1 MLDFKYFTEEL
12 KKQRIKVDLN
22 KLYDFID
29 IYKREKN
36 AISELKKNIDLIDS
50 EIDTLVCKLLNLS
63 NTEIQLIVPQVFRK

>member
-50 EIDTLVCKLLNLS
+50 EIDTLVCKLFNLS